1 MVITATDTIRMEQT
15 NPKMSKSS
23 KHRIFISIH
32 YLEIGGAET
41 SLIGL
46 LQALDPEQVE
56 VDLFV
61 HDHRGE
67 MMPFIPQWVNL
78 LPEIPEYAGIE
89 RPMVEVLKKGHIQL
103 LLARLLARWKF
114 QRYVRKNHP
123 KDGSS
128 LFGYIGKYVTPI
140 LPSLHRYGTYDL
152 AISFLTPHNIV
163 LEKVQAKKKIC
174 WIHTDYTNIDV
185 NATLELPVW
194 AGYDYI
200 ASISEEAGKGFCQVF
215 PSLQSKLIEIENILS
230 PAFIRKRAQEGGRP
244 QDMPTS
250 PQEITLLTIG
260 RYCYA
265 KKMEEIPILCRLLRE
280 KGLSVKWYIIG
291 FGSSDADIRQ
301 AIQQEGMQKH
311 VTLLGKR
318 TNPYPYIAACDW
330 YIQPSRY
337 EGKSVVVREAQILQ
351 KPVIITAYPTAAS
364 QVTNGVDGVIV
375 PLPVEAC
382 AEAMAK
388 ALTNQELKAQ
398 IVEHLCTHDYGNEK
412 EVEKIYQIVNS

>member
-1 MVITATDTIRMEQT
+1 
-15 NPKMSKSS
+15 MSKSS
-23 KHRIFISIH
+23 KPRIFISIH
-32 YLEIGGAET
+32 YLKIGGAET

-46 LQALDPEQVE
+46 LQALDPERVE

-78 LPEIPEYAGIE
+78 LPETPKYAGIE

-103 LLARLLARWKF
+103 LLARLLARWQF
-114 QRYVRKNHP
+114 QQYVRKNHP

-200 ASISEEAGKGFCQVF
+200 ASISEEVGKGFCQVF

-230 PAFIRKRAQEGGRP
+230 PAFIQKRSQEGGLP

-280 KGLSVKWYIIG
+280 KGLPVKWYIIG

-301 AIQQEGMQKH
+301 AIQQEGMQEH
-311 VTLLGKR
+311 VVLLGKR

-388 ALTNQELKAQ
+388 ALINRELKAH
-398 IVEHLCTHDYGNEK
+398 IVKHLCTHDYGNEK
-412 EVEKIYQIVNS
+412 EVEKIYQIIES

>member
-23 KHRIFISIH
+23 KPRIFISIH

-46 LQALDPEQVE
+46 LQALDPERVE

-78 LPEIPEYAGIE
+78 LPEIPKYAGIE

-103 LLARLLARWKF
+103 LLARLIARWKF

-185 NATLELPVW
+185 NAALELPVW
-194 AGYDYI
+194 AGYNYI
-200 ASISEEAGKGFCQVF
+200 ASISEEVGKGFCQVF

-230 PAFIRKRAQEGGRP
+230 PAFIRKRAQEGGLP

-301 AIQQEGMQKH
+301 AIQQEGMQEH
-311 VTLLGKR
+311 VVLLGKR

-337 EGKSVVVREAQILQ
+337 EGKSVVVREARILQ
-351 KPVIITAYPTAAS
+351 KPVIITAYPTAVS
-364 QVTNGVDGVIV
+364 QVVG
-375 PLPVEAC
+375 
-382 AEAMAK
+382 
-388 ALTNQELKAQ
+388 ALET
-398 IVEHLCTHDYGNEK
+398 
-412 EVEKIYQIVNS
+412 

>member
-1 MVITATDTIRMEQT
+1 
-15 NPKMSKSS
+15 MSKSS
-23 KHRIFISIH
+23 KPRIFISIH

-46 LQALDPEQVE
+46 LQALDPERVE

-78 LPEIPEYAGIE
+78 LPEIPEYAWIE
-89 RPMVEVLKKGHIQL
+89 RPMIVVLKKGHIQL
-103 LLARLLARWKF
+103 LLARLLARWQF
-114 QRYVRKNHP
+114 QQYVRKNHP

-185 NATLELPVW
+185 NATMELPVW

-200 ASISEEAGKGFCQVF
+200 ASISEEVGKGFCQVF

-230 PAFIRKRAQEGGRP
+230 PAFIQKRSQEGGRP

-291 FGSSDADIRQ
+291 FGSSDVDIRQ

-311 VTLLGKR
+311 VILLGKR

-382 AEAMAK
+382 AEAMATT
-388 ALTNQELKAQ
+388 LTNQELKAQ
-398 IVEHLCTHDYGNEK
+398 IVEHLCSHDYGNEK
-412 EVEKIYQIVNS
+412 EVEKIYQIIES

>member
-1 MVITATDTIRMEQT
+1 MVIIATDTTPMEQT
-15 NPKMSKSS
+15 NPKISKSS
-23 KHRIFISIH
+23 KPRIFISIH

-46 LQALDPEQVE
+46 LQALDPERVE

-78 LPEIPEYAGIE
+78 LPEIPEYTLIE
-89 RPMVEVLKKGHIQL
+89 RPMVELLKKRYIRL
-103 LLARLLARWKF
+103 LLARLKARWAYR
-114 QRYVRKNHP
+114 RYIQKHQP
-123 KDGSS
+123 QDSIALYS
-128 LFGYIGKYVTPI
+128 YIGRLVTPA
-140 LPSLHRYGTYDL
+140 LPSLKNLGTYDL
-152 AISFLTPHNIV
+152 AISFLIPHNIV
-163 LEKVQAKKKIC
+163 LEKVCARKKIC
-174 WIHTDYTNIDV
+174 WIHTDYTHIDV
-185 NATLELPVW
+185 NAALELPVW
-194 AGYDYI
+194 GGYDYI
-200 ASISEEAGKGFCQVF
+200 ASISEEVGKGFCQVF
-215 PSLQSKLIEIENILS
+215 PSLQSKLREIENILS

-291 FGSSDADIRQ
+291 FGSSDTDIRQ
-301 AIQQEGMQKH
+301 AIQQEGMEEH
-311 VTLLGKR
+311 VILLGKR

-398 IVEHLCTHDYGNEK
+398 IVEHLYTHEYGNEK
-412 EVEKIYQIVNS
+412 EVEKIYQIIES

>member
-1 MVITATDTIRMEQT
+1 
-15 NPKMSKSS
+15 MSIQS
-23 KHRIFISIH
+23 KPRIFISIH

-103 LLARLLARWKF
+103 LLARLVARWQF
-114 QRYVRKNHP
+114 QQYVRKNHP

-140 LPSLHRYGTYDL
+140 LPSLHRYGIYDL

-194 AGYDYI
+194 SRYDYI
-200 ASISEEAGKGFCQVF
+200 VSISEEVGKGFCQVF

-230 PAFIRKRAQEGGRP
+230 PAFIRKRAQEGGLP

-291 FGSSDADIRQ
+291 FGSSDTDIRQ
-301 AIQQEGMQKH
+301 AIQQEGMQEH
-311 VTLLGKR
+311 VVLLGKR

-364 QVTNGVDGVIV
+364 QVTNGMDGVIV

-412 EVEKIYQIVNS
+412 EVEKIYQIIES

>member
-1 MVITATDTIRMEQT
+1 MVITTTDTTPMEPT
-15 NPKMSKSS
+15 NRAMSKPS
-23 KHRIFISIH
+23 KPRIFISIH

-46 LQALDPEQVE
+46 LQALDPERVE

-78 LPEIPEYAGIE
+78 LPEIPAYALIE
-89 RPMVEVLKKGHIQL
+89 RPMVDVLKKGYIKL
-103 LLARLLARWKF
+103 LLARLKARWKYGKYIKKY
-114 QRYVRKNHP
+114 QPQDSIALY
-123 KDGSS
+123 S
-128 LFGYIGKYVTPI
+128 YIGRYVTPA
-140 LPSLHRYGTYDL
+140 LPSLTNLGTYDL
-152 AISFLTPHNIV
+152 AISFLIPHNIV
-163 LEKVQAKKKIC
+163 LEKVQAKKKIG
-174 WIHTDYTNIDV
+174 WIHTDYSYIDV
-185 NATLELPVW
+185 NKNLELPVW
-194 AGYDYI
+194 GGYNYI
-200 ASISEEAGKGFCQVF
+200 ASISEEVGKGFCQVF

-230 PAFIRKRAQEGGRP
+230 PAFIRKRAQEGGLP

-291 FGSSDADIRQ
+291 FGSSDAEIRQ
-301 AIQQEGMQKH
+301 AIQQEGMQEH
-311 VTLLGKR
+311 VILLGKR

-364 QVTNGVDGVIV
+364 QVTNGMDGVIV

-412 EVEKIYQIVNS
+412 EVEKIYQIIES

>member
-1 MVITATDTIRMEQT
+1 
-15 NPKMSKSS
+15 MSKSS

-46 LQALDPEQVE
+46 LQALDPEQVK

-152 AISFLTPHNIV
+152 AISFLIPHNIV
-163 LEKVQAKKKIC
+163 LEKICARKKIC

-230 PAFIRKRAQEGGRP
+230 PAFIQKRSQEGGLP

-301 AIQQEGMQKH
+301 AIQQEGMQEH
-311 VTLLGKR
+311 VVLLGKR

-388 ALTNQELKAQ
+388 ALTNLKLKAQ
-398 IVEHLCTHDYGNEK
+398 IVEHLSTHDYGNEK
-412 EVEKIYQIVNS
+412 EVEKIYAIL

>member
-1 MVITATDTIRMEQT
+1 
-15 NPKMSKSS
+15 MSIQS
-23 KHRIFISIH
+23 KPRIFISIH

-78 LPEIPEYAGIE
+78 LPEIPVYAGIE
-89 RPMVEVLKKGHIQL
+89 RPMIEVLKKGHIQL
-103 LLARLLARWKF
+103 LLARLIARWQF

-194 AGYDYI
+194 SRYDYI
-200 ASISEEAGKGFCQVF
+200 ASISEEVGKGFCQVF

-230 PAFIRKRAQEGGRP
+230 PAFIRKRAQEGGLP

-301 AIQQEGMQKH
+301 AIQQEGMQEH
-311 VTLLGKR
+311 VILLGKR
-318 TNPYPYIAACDW
+318 TNPYPYIEACDW

-412 EVEKIYQIVNS
+412 EVEKIYAIL

>member
-1 MVITATDTIRMEQT
+1 
-15 NPKMSKSS
+15 MSKSS

-244 QDMPTS
+244 QEMPTS

>member
-1 MVITATDTIRMEQT
+1 MVITATDTTPMEQT
-15 NPKMSKSS
+15 NPKMSNSS
-23 KHRIFISIH
+23 KPRIFISIH

-46 LQALDPEQVE
+46 LQALDPERVE

-89 RPMVEVLKKGHIQL
+89 RPMIEVLKKGHIQL
-103 LLARLLARWKF
+103 LLARLIARWQF

-163 LEKVQAKKKIC
+163 LEKVQAKKRIC

-185 NATLELPVW
+185 NAALELPVW

-200 ASISEEAGKGFCQVF
+200 ASISEEVGKGFCQVF

-230 PAFIRKRAQEGGRP
+230 PAFIRKRAQEGGQP

-291 FGSSDADIRQ
+291 FGSSDTDIRQ

-364 QVTNGVDGVIV
+364 QVTNGMDGVIV

-388 ALTNQELKAQ
+388 AIQDTKLQAQ
-398 IVEHLCTHDYGNEK
+398 IIEHLRTHDYGNEK
-412 EVEKIYQIVNS
+412 EVEKIYSIL